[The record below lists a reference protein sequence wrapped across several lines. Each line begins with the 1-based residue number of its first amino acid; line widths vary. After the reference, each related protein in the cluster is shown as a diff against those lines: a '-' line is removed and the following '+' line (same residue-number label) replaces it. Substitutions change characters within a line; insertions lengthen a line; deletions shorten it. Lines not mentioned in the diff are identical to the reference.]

1 MNVKL
6 SRDQWINEAFTVLA
20 EGGVDSIKI
29 EGLAKRLRVTKGGFY
44 WHFRN
49 RDELLQNML
58 EQWRLRRIE
67 IIHEQTRDEEHAADT
82 LKYLI
87 RLYTDNANPRGNAI
101 ELAVRGWARVDT
113 QAALAVQSV
122 DEERLKCVSSLFGK
136 LKLSPEEAYAR
147 AYLFYAFVFG
157 QSLLN
162 DQSCSLDPKKIK
174 QHCTRFLIED

>member
-6 SRDQWINEAFTVLA
+6 SRDQWINEAFSVLA
-20 EGGVDSIKI
+20 EAGVEGIKV

-49 RDELLQNML
+49 RDDLLGQML
-58 EQWRLRRIE
+58 EQWCARRIE

-87 RLYTDNANPRGNAI
+87 RLYTDNTNPRGNAI
-101 ELAVRGWARVDT
+101 ELAVRDWARNDKRAATAVEAVDR
-113 QAALAVQSV
+113 
-122 DEERLKCVSSLFGK
+122 ERLECVSSLFAK
-136 LKLSPEEAYAR
+136 LDLSRDEAYSR
-147 AYLFYAFVFG
+147 AYLFYSFIFG

-162 DQSCSLDPKKIK
+162 DRSCRLEPKKIK
-174 QHCTRFLIED
+174 QYCTRFLIA

>member
-6 SRDQWINEAFTVLA
+6 SREQWINEAFSVLA
-20 EGGVDSIKI
+20 EGGVDGIKI

-49 RDELLQNML
+49 RDDLLQHML
-58 EQWRLRRIE
+58 EQWRTRRIE
-67 IIHEQTRDEEHAADT
+67 IIHEQTRDEEHAGDT

-101 ELAVRGWARVDT
+101 ELAVRDWARNDDRAAEVVAAVDK
-113 QAALAVQSV
+113 
-122 DEERLKCVSSLFGK
+122 ERLDCVSGLFAQ
-136 LKLSPEEAYAR
+136 LNLSPDEAYSR
-147 AYLFYAFVFG
+147 AYLFYSFIFG

-162 DQSCSLDPKKIK
+162 DRGCRLEPKKIK
-174 QHCTRFLIED
+174 QFCTRFLIEN